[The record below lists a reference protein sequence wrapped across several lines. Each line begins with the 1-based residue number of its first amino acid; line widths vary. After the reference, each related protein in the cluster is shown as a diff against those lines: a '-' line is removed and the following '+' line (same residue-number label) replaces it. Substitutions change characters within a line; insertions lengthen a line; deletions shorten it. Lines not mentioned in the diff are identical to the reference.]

1 MLTGHEPLPAVRGC
15 GAAPGLSAK
24 HRPLHAPR
32 GRGLV
37 TVAAPGLSAGHKPL
51 RATRGCGPV
60 TTGGLRW
67 TCGLDSSVGGQ
78 R

>member
-1 MLTGHEPLPAVRGC
+1 
-15 GAAPGLSAK
+15 
-24 HRPLHAPR
+24 
-32 GRGLV
+32 
-37 TVAAPGLSAGHKPL
+37 LSAGHKPL